1 MVEQYCNNIVSRMN
15 NLVGNIVH
23 GMQQDIVNE
32 EQHNIVDEE
41 QHNIERLKLK

>member
-1 MVEQYCNNIVSRMN
+1 MS
-15 NLVGNIVH
+15 NLVSNIVH

-32 EQHNIVDEE
+32 EQHNFVDEE

>member
-1 MVEQYCNNIVSRMN
+1 MVEQYCNNIVSWMS
-15 NLVGNIVH
+15 NLVSNIVH